1 MPKLSW
7 LVLPSWL
14 RWSAAPIEAPPL
26 QRRNFINVQI
36 DGIGVGLASAAAP
49 FLPVF
54 LVRLG
59 ATNFQ
64 VGLLTTMPAITGL
77 LLAVA
82 VGRFLQRQ
90 RNVVPWYGRVR
101 VFSIMAYTFTGL
113 VTLVVPSEHAVLV
126 VLAIWAAATIPQTL
140 VAISFTVVMN
150 GVAGE
155 NGRYELMSRRW
166 SVLGITTAVTVLLIG
181 QVLARVSF
189 PANYQLVFI
198 LLSAGGLIS
207 LYFSSH
213 LVLPDREPPPPSA
226 RQPMLAQL
234 GSAIQNMRMQP
245 AFIAFTARRFVFL
258 SGIALA
264 APIFPLYLVREAHAT
279 EAAIGLISTAQ
290 TFTLV
295 IGYWLWAG
303 VSRARGSRLVLLS
316 ATLGLSIYPALVATT
331 LQVEVIVLLAAL
343 SGIFQAGL
351 QLVFFD
357 ELMKTVPPD
366 QTPLFVSIA
375 QSLQYMSAIA
385 APLIGTLLA
394 DYIGLGGALLASAAL
409 RALAFLLFVRGSGVG
424 GSSSQNTIL
433 AV

>member
-1 MPKLSW
+1 MPKFSW

-77 LLAVA
+77 LLAIA

-101 VFSIMAYTFTGL
+101 VFRIMAYTFTGL

-126 VLAIWAAATIPQTL
+126 VLAIWAAATLPQTM

-181 QVLARVSF
+181 QVLARVGF

-226 RQPMLAQL
+226 RQPILAQL
-234 GSAIQNMRMQP
+234 RSAIQNVRMQP
-245 AFIAFTARRFVFL
+245 AFIAFTTRRFVFM

-264 APIFPLYLVREAHAT
+264 APIFPLYLVREAHAN

-303 VSRARGSRLVLLS
+303 VSRARGSRLALLS

-351 QLVFFD
+351 NLVFFD

-366 QTPLFVSIA
+366 QTALFVSIA
-375 QSLQYMSAIA
+375 QSLEYMSAIA
-385 APLIGTLLA
+385 APLIGTFLA

-409 RALAFLLFVRGSGVG
+409 RVVAFFLFVRNGAVG
-424 GSSSQNTIL
+424 GSSSHNTAL
-433 AV
+433 VV